1 MKELL
6 LLRHAKAL
14 ARADLD
20 DHDRPLTPSG
30 LADARLVGAE
40 LARRG
45 FEPSRILC
53 SSAQRAVETLNGL
66 RERLG
71 GRPQLRVEREL
82 YLASAPQLLLR
93 LARLPER
100 DGVVLVLGHNPGIE
114 DLARALAGG
123 GDRAALK
130 RMAAQFPPAACA
142 ALEFDLDGWGDLAL
156 GGGRLAAFTTPRDV
170 V

>member
-14 ARADLD
+14 APDGADD
-20 DHDRPLTPSG
+20 YDRPLAPSG
-30 LADARLVGAE
+30 LADARRVGAH
-40 LARRG
+40 LASRG

-66 RERLG
+66 REQLG
-71 GRPQLRVEREL
+71 GRPQLRIEREL
-82 YLASAPQLLLR
+82 YLASAPQILSR
-93 LARLPER
+93 LARLSER
-100 DGVVLVLGHNPGIE
+100 DDTVLVLGHNPGIE
-114 DLARALAGG
+114 DLARALAGA
-123 GDRAALK
+123 GDRAALR

-142 ALEFDLDGWGDLAL
+142 ALEFDLNGWGDLAL

-170 V
+170 A